1 MQRLVLICAGL
12 AAICAVSRVALK
24 KKRAERAGAGNKV
37 NCGNGGNCGNCA
49 PCGGSTVEPTFTADE
64 PELAKKPVNRGMRA
78 VGLILALLLFCTA
91 AVLGGTA
98 LVRVGSDAGEIT
110 GPVEAEFVRANT
122 AEEEGYDEDNTVCR
136 VEYTSDTT
144 DAVLAVEY
152 SYEEWEALPEGHRL
166 TGYVYHSEKK
176 NADVAFAAVSDDAT
190 VRAGLREVMTDREAM
205 RLNVA
210 LALLLVSVGTVI
222 MSCGWQFYS
231 AYEKIWFLSILVLAA
246 VFGILFPEEDCNG
259 ISGIAIM
266 ALYLLDTLL
275 NIWCE
280 LLISKQSKWNF
291 IVSVFVEIAEI
302 GICVLLRYRF
312 ATMATTLFF
321 WLPIDIISFVNWH
334 RHPDR
339 REEEL
344 TVVRTLRG
352 WQEALVLVGI
362 AVWTFGLGYLLTRLD
377 VGTDLFG
384 GNEILATLV
393 IYLDACASAVGV
405 ANGLFIL
412 FRFREQWIAWITCA
426 ILEAVINVLSGQFVL
441 LVLKAG
447 YVTNSIYGYVKW
459 TKYIKGAE
467 EAKECA
473 KGCAKGNF

>member
-37 NCGNGGNCGNCA
+37 NCGNGRNGGNCA
-49 PCGGSTVEPTFTADE
+49 PCGGSTVEPTFTAEE

-78 VGLILALLLFCTA
+78 AGLILALLLFCTA

-98 LVRVGSDAGEIT
+98 LVRVWSDAGEIT

-144 DAVLAVEY
+144 DAVLADGATR
-152 SYEEWEALPEGHRL
+152 YEEWEALPEGHTSDGRV
-166 TGYVYHSEKK
+166 VYHSEKK

-190 VRAGLREVMTDREAM
+190 IRAGLREVMTDREAM

-291 IVSVFVEIAEI
+291 IVSVFVEMAEI

-321 WLPIDIISFVNWH
+321 WLPIDIISFIELAPSP
-334 RHPDR
+334 RPSAR
-339 REEEL
+339 R
-344 TVVRTLRG
+344 
-352 WQEALVLVGI
+352 
-362 AVWTFGLGYLLTRLD
+362 
-377 VGTDLFG
+377 
-384 GNEILATLV
+384 N
-393 IYLDACASAVGV
+393 
-405 ANGLFIL
+405 
-412 FRFREQWIAWITCA
+412 
-426 ILEAVINVLSGQFVL
+426 
-441 LVLKAG
+441 
-447 YVTNSIYGYVKW
+447 
-459 TKYIKGAE
+459 
-467 EAKECA
+467 
-473 KGCAKGNF
+473 